1 MDDDQLIR
9 AIATFVIVALL
20 VPAVL
25 WYLGIRFSKPQLK
38 IWGVLIGAIYVLT
51 FSFNLAHDHFD
62 LFPVTYRTELQGPG
76 VVDCTYPVNVPGS
89 RHEMVL
95 TPVPKY
101 NEHPTTPLT
110 LSFEVQSPTGQ
121 VVAKGQETLNW
132 TPLKTQFTTPE
143 QGEHKLILQIP
154 VPARKV
160 RIAITERKQ

>member
-9 AIATFVIVALL
+9 AIATFVIIGLL

-25 WYLGIRFSKPQLK
+25 WYLGIRFARPQLK
-38 IWGVLIGAIYVLT
+38 TWGVLIGVVYVLT
-51 FSFNLAHDHFD
+51 FSFNLAQDHFD
-62 LFPVTYRTELQGPG
+62 LFSVVYRTDLQGPG

-95 TPVPKY
+95 TPVPK
-101 NEHPTTPLT
+101 NAHLT
-110 LSFEVQSPTGQ
+110 LSFEVQSPSGQ
-121 VVAKGQETLNW
+121 VVAKGRETLNG

-143 QGEHKLILQIP
+143 QGIHKLILEIP
-154 VPARKV
+154 EPVRRV

>member
-9 AIATFVIVALL
+9 AIATFVVIALL

-25 WYLGIRFSKPQLK
+25 WYLGIRFARPQLK
-38 IWGVLIGAIYVLT
+38 IWGVLIGVVYVLI
-51 FSFNLAHDHFD
+51 FSFNLAHDQ
-62 LFPVTYRTELQGPG
+62 FPVVYTTYLSGPG

-95 TPVPKY
+95 TPI
-101 NEHPTTPLT
+101 PTTPLT
-110 LSFEVQSPTGQ
+110 LSFEVQSPSGQ
-121 VVAKGQETLNW
+121 IVAKGREALNG

-143 QGEHKLILQIP
+143 EGVHKLILEIP
-154 VPARKV
+154 PPARRV